1 MTGSA
6 RFLPLFLP
14 FAERVARLGAANSI
28 VQTVL
33 KLTMPG
39 VPDLYQGTELWDL
52 TMVDPDNRRPVDFDH
67 RTALLDQV
75 LGDLER
81 DRPGA
86 MATYAEAWPDGRVKL
101 ALTASLL
108 GLRRD
113 LRALFADG
121 RLRTRCRPKVRDRDD
136 VCAFTRRQD
145 DDAIMVAVARFP
157 ARRDKGGFDAATRIA
172 CPRGSGATS

>member
-1 MTGSA
+1 M
-6 RFLPLFLP
+6 
-14 FAERVARLGAANSI
+14 
-28 VQTVL
+28 QTVL

-86 MATYAEAWPDGRVKL
+86 MASYAEAWPDGRVKL

-108 GLRRD
+108 GLRRATS
-113 LRALFADG
+113 RCSPAADYEPVSAEG
-121 RLRTRCRPKVRDRDD
+121 PGRDD
-136 VCAFTRRQD
+136 VCAFTRRHD
-145 DDAIMVAVARFP
+145 DDCDHGR
-157 ARRDKGGFDAATRIA
+157 GGAFSRPGATGRGWTQTPGSP
-172 CPRGSGATS
+172 CPRASGATS